1 MKTVFHDKLVLL
13 LAAAVILLLPGC
25 SYSVRTKPPQAAY
38 HAENSYM
45 QMAVDEAR
53 DGIYNGDGG
62 PFGCV
67 IVKNDKVVGCGHNC
81 VLEKKTPPVMVK
93 WKRSG
98 MRKADWA
105 LMTFQAVFYTQPE
118 NPVQCVLPH
127 ANGRI

>member
-67 IVKNDKVVGCGHNC
+67 IVKNDKVIGCGHNR
-81 VLEKKTPPVMVK
+81 VLDKNDSTCHGEM
-93 WKRSG
+93 
-98 MRKADWA
+98 
-105 LMTFQAVFYTQPE
+105 
-118 NPVQCVLPH
+118 
-127 ANGRI
+127 